1 MKDFPGVHWQAQ
13 KQPNLFS
20 YPVSVPAQ
28 HFPLLLPAEAFRAP
42 RGVWD
47 VPPHPEI
54 SITAAGVLMP
64 LGTLALGK
72 AQASPHSPWLS
83 VPPSQPRWKS
93 GNWMHRHVNTQRENN
108 PQKHGSCLPRN
119 SLFCAH
125 TQEKKKKKAK
135 L

>member
-83 VPPSQPRWKS
+83 VLTVLGFQCLPPSPD
-93 GNWMHRHVNTQRENN
+93 GNLEFGCRDM
-108 PQKHGSCLPRN
+108 
-119 SLFCAH
+119 
-125 TQEKKKKKAK
+125 
-135 L
+135 